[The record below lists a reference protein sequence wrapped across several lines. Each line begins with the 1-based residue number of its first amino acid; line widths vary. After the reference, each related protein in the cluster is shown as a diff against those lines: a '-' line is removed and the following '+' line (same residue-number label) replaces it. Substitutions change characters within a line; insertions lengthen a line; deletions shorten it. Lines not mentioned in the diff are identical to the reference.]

1 MRATKRNLL
10 LLVLLF
16 AAAAATAGKVT
27 YSAFVSTTSSPGN
40 AFASGTVSIRDDDG
54 GGALLTLNAAKPG
67 QSNTG
72 CIEVTYDGSLD
83 AKVRLYATV
92 SGALAPYV
100 TLTVTRGT
108 HAAPAFKSCTGFTA
122 DQTNYIGAGAG
133 VVYSGALSQFP
144 ASWTAGIE
152 DPTSGSAETWTT
164 SEAHSYR
171 FVVSVNDDNANQGL
185 SASMTFLWE
194 AWNLGSS
201 GGSGYSDAVLDTVGL
216 VGYWRLGESSDTIAA
231 DAQGA
236 NNGAYENGVTL
247 GTAGAIDESDTAASF
262 DGLDDQVQIPDAA
275 SLQPAAISVEAWVQ
289 GGAGLEQ
296 WDSLLAKV
304 STDSWDDGYGFYW
317 QADGSLS
324 FFVNNYAA
332 QAVSTAL
339 PTDQWTHIVGTFDGS
354 TMTLYKNGEEAASA
368 PFETSITHSS
378 APLKVGAGGGVGPYA
393 WAGEIDE
400 VALYDVALTPAQI
413 QAHYSAG

>member
-1 MRATKRNLL
+1 MRVRKRNLL

-27 YSAFVSTTSSPGN
+27 YSAFISTTSSAGN
-40 AFASGTVSIRDDDG
+40 SFASGTVSIGDDDE

-67 QSNTG
+67 DSNAG
-72 CIEVTYDGSLD
+72 CIKVTYGGSLD

-100 TLTVTRGT
+100 TLTVKRGT
-108 HAAPAFKSCTGFTA
+108 DATPAFKSCTSFTA
-122 DQTNYIGAGAG
+122 DATDYIGAGAG

-144 ASWTAGIE
+144 ASWSAGIE
-152 DPTSGSAETWTT
+152 DPTSGAAETWTT
-164 SEAHSYR
+164 SEKHSYQ

-185 SASMTFLWE
+185 SASITFLWE
-194 AWNLGSS
+194 ARNLGSG
-201 GGSGYSDAVLDTVGL
+201 GGSGYRNAVLNTAGL
-216 VGYWRLGESSDTIAA
+216 VSYWRLGESSETTAA

-236 NNGAYENGVTL
+236 NNGSYDNGVTL
-247 GTAGAIDESDTAASF
+247 GTAGAIDEADTAASF

-275 SLQPAAISVEAWVQ
+275 SLQPAAISVEGWVK

-296 WDSLLAKV
+296 WDTLLAKV
-304 STDSWDDGYGFYW
+304 SADTWSDGYGIYW

-324 FFVNNYAA
+324 FFVNDFAA
-332 QAVSTAL
+332 QVVSTAL

-354 TMTLYKNGEEAASA
+354 TMTLYKNGVEVASA

-378 APLKVGAGGGVGPYA
+378 APLKIGAGHGNNPYA

-400 VALYDVALTPAQI
+400 VALYNVALTPAQV
-413 QAHYSAG
+413 QAHYNAG